1 MSAIFVKTCEM
12 TKEDRREISEMTGKI
27 MLWMLEKRSVGY
39 MADKLKMD
47 PYMVEKNIDETLY
60 TLRNQVG
67 RWRYFKM
74 LFVK

>member
-12 TKEDRREISEMTGKI
+12 TKEDRHEISEMTGKI